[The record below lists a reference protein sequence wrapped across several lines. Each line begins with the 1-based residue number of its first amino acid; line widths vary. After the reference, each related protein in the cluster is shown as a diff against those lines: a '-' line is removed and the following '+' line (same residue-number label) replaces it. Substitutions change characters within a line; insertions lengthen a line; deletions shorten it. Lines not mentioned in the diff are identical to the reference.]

1 MEVREKEKDVLS
13 GGYWVIITEQETDI
27 KKEVY
32 EDDDFDTK
40 GRVSYT
46 E

>member
-1 MEVREKEKDVLS
+1 MEVLEKEKDVLS

-32 EDDDFDTK
+32 EDDDFDPK

>member
-1 MEVREKEKDVLS
+1 M
-13 GGYWVIITEQETDI
+13 IITEQETDI

-40 GRVSYT
+40 GRVSYM